1 MSSKDKILEYLELNK
16 GTYISGE
23 SMATDLALS
32 RTAIWK
38 AINELRKSGYE
49 IDAVS
54 NKGYMLKDGNDIISA
69 PGIISYL
76 NGACLKKY
84 QNGDLIRIYDTVN
97 STNRIAKELAIA
109 GGDHGTIIIANEQT
123 EGRGRK
129 DHSFYSPKGGLYM
142 SILLRPE
149 ELHKTISNY
158 LNSNESANSS
168 ASSKKPEQILNPDTI
183 TSFTGGKVCAAIE
196 SLTGIR
202 PRLKPIN
209 DLFIGDKKICGILTE
224 AGTEFE
230 TGDVQWI
237 VVGIGINFDSDV
249 KAFPSDIKKTATSL
263 FKPGEATFTKNRL
276 AAEIIKQL
284 IFS

>member
-16 GTYISGE
+16 GTFISGE

-38 AINELRKSGYE
+38 AINELRKSGYK

-76 NGACLKKY
+76 NEACLKKY
-84 QNGDLIRIYDTVN
+84 QDGDLIRIYDTVN

-109 GGDHGTIIIANEQT
+109 GGQHGTIIIANEQT

-129 DHSFYSPKGGLYM
+129 DHSFYSPMGGVYM
-142 SILLRPE
+142 SILLKPE
-149 ELHKTISNY
+149 ELLAHTSSSSTNSVSNKSTL
-158 LNSNESANSS
+158 LNSLA
-168 ASSKKPEQILNPDTI
+168 PDTI
-183 TSFTGGKVCAAIE
+183 TTFTGNAVCTAIE
-196 SLTGIR
+196 NLTGIR

-209 DLFIGDKKICGILTE
+209 DLFIDDKKICGILTE

-237 VVGIGINFDSDV
+237 VVGIGINFDSDI
-249 KAFPSDIKKTATSL
+249 KAFPSDITKTATSL
-263 FKPGEATFTKNRL
+263 FKPGEATFTKNKL
-276 AAEIIKQL
+276 VAEIIEKFL
-284 IFS
+284 LFS